1 MGMLYRI
8 VIEAE
13 GQDPQGLKEDLASAL
28 ERYGPARVVA
38 VEPKERW
45 RQEGMFDRG
54 PPAQYAGGC
63 GHPPLRKTEAPRK
76 GLGGKPPSLPARIPP
91 HPPAKPAPS
100 PQGESFSG
108 NPWERADRAW
118 DGVMKGLEHG

>member
-1 MGMLYRI
+1 MMGMLYRI

-45 RQEGMFDRG
+45 RQEDMFRKQNMPGMNISSASSYGSKGRRREG
-54 PPAQYAGGC
+54 TPPYGE
-63 GHPPLRKTEAPRK
+63 TE
-76 GLGGKPPSLPARIPP
+76 S
-91 HPPAKPAPS
+91 
-100 PQGESFSG
+100 
-108 NPWERADRAW
+108 PWERADRVW
-118 DGVMKGLEHG
+118 NKILEEIKK

>member
-1 MGMLYRI
+1 MLYRI

-45 RQEGMFDRG
+45 QQEGMFDRG
-54 PPAQYAGGC
+54 PAA
-63 GHPPLRKTEAPRK
+63 
-76 GLGGKPPSLPARIPP
+76 S
-91 HPPAKPAPS
+91 
-100 PQGESFSG
+100 
-108 NPWERADRAW
+108 PWERADKAW
-118 DGVMKGLEHG
+118 EKVLEETKK

>member
-1 MGMLYRI
+1 MMGMLYRI

-13 GQDPQGLKEDLASAL
+13 GEDPQGLKEDLASAL

-54 PPAQYAGGC
+54 PAAQYAGGC
-63 GHPPLRKTEAPRK
+63 GHPPLRKAAAET
-76 GLGGKPPSLPARIPP
+76 
-91 HPPAKPAPS
+91 
-100 PQGESFSG
+100 G
-108 NPWERADRAW
+108 NPWERADKAW
-118 DGVMKGLEHG
+118 EKVMEEKK

>member
-1 MGMLYRI
+1 MLYRI

-28 ERYGPARVVA
+28 ERFGPARVVA

-45 RQEGMFDRG
+45 RQEDMFDR
-54 PPAQYAGGC
+54 
-63 GHPPLRKTEAPRK
+63 
-76 GLGGKPPSLPARIPP
+76 PPSAGALRSEVAGCARGIPP

-100 PQGESFSG
+100 PQGEGFSG
-108 NPWERADRAW
+108 NPWERADKAW

>member
-45 RQEGMFDRG
+45 RQEDM
-54 PPAQYAGGC
+54 
-63 GHPPLRKTEAPRK
+63 LRKQNMPGMNISSASSCGSKGRRREGTPPYGATE
-76 GLGGKPPSLPARIPP
+76 S
-91 HPPAKPAPS
+91 
-100 PQGESFSG
+100 
-108 NPWERADRAW
+108 PWERADRAW
-118 DGVMKGLEHG
+118 EQVMKGLEHG

>member
-1 MGMLYRI
+1 MLYRI

-45 RQEGMFDRG
+45 RQEGMFDR
-54 PPAQYAGGC
+54 
-63 GHPPLRKTEAPRK
+63 
-76 GLGGKPPSLPARIPP
+76 PPSAGSLRSEVAPAAPDQIRVLPQTPTAT
-91 HPPAKPAPS
+91 APS
-100 PQGESFSG
+100 RREPRGTAGTG
-108 NPWERADRAW
+108 NPWERADKAW